1 MLPHNSI
8 VSDLLVSVSKRGFPE
23 RISPKFSWKNMASV
37 FLKEYCQS
45 FPEGTSQEGC
55 LKEYRQKYS
64 CAVSFS
70 WKPRPADS
78 EGWRTFPAAAL
89 NNSIIQLL
97 CFFNVKVKVMY
108 QRKQKYQKI
117 WRFRSS
123 ENITKVNEKI
133 GIFVPPDGASSQ
145 SRVYLAFFSPCLT
158 CSSFCLQFDHSEY
171 IWSLWE
177 YLITVKI
184 FDHCENIT
192 KVM

>member
-97 CFFNVKVKVMY
+97 CFFQCEIMKSDVSEDA
-108 QRKQKYQKI
+108 KI
-117 WRFRSS
+117 S
-123 ENITKVNEKI
+123 ENMTFQKQWKYYKSKWKNRNFCATRRCKFAEQSLPS
-133 GIFVPPDGASSQ
+133 IFLSMPHL
-145 SRVYLAFFSPCLT
+145 LAFL
-158 CSSFCLQFDHSEY
+158 SS
-171 IWSLWE
+171 IWSLWK
-177 YLITVKI
+177 YLITVTI
-184 FDHCENIT
+184 FDQCENI
-192 KVM
+192 

>member
-1 MLPHNSI
+1 
-8 VSDLLVSVSKRGFPE
+8 
-23 RISPKFSWKNMASV
+23 MASV

-45 FPEGTSQEGC
+45 FPEGASQEGC

-117 WRFRSS
+117 WRFRNS

-145 SRVYLAFFSPCLT
+145 SRVYLAFFSLHVSLARLFVFNLIT
-158 CSSFCLQFDHSEY
+158 VKIFDHCDN
-171 IWSLWE
+171 IWSMWK
-177 YLITVKI
+177 YLITVKM

>member
-1 MLPHNSI
+1 
-8 VSDLLVSVSKRGFPE
+8 
-23 RISPKFSWKNMASV
+23 MASV

-97 CFFNVKVKVMY
+97 CFFQCEIMKSDVSEDA
-108 QRKQKYQKI
+108 KI
-117 WRFRSS
+117 S
-123 ENITKVNEKI
+123 ENMTFQKQWKYYKSKWKYRNPCATRRCKFAE
-133 GIFVPPDGASSQ
+133 Q
-145 SRVYLAFFSPCLT
+145 SLPSIFFSPCLT
-158 CSSFCLQFDHSEY
+158 CSPFCLQFDHCEN
-171 IWSLWE
+171 IWSLWQ

-184 FDHCENIT
+184 SNHCENVWSLWKYYKSDVTENENIGSDKPT
-192 KVM
+192 DGAGQ